1 MNDASK
7 NSRLMTTHCPPCRRP
22 RMLAQPAIINGKR
35 ALAYMKGEELES
47 YIPWD
52 EAQEK
57 MYQENLPRMTVNF

>member
-1 MNDASK
+1 
-7 NSRLMTTHCPPCRRP
+7 
-22 RMLAQPAIINGKR
+22 MLAQPAIINGKR